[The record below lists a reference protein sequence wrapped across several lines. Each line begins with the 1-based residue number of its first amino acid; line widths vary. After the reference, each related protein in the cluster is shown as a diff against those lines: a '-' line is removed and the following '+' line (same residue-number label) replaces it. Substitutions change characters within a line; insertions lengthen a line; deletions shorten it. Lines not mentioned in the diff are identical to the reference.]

1 MVPIMEREFVD
12 KHHWLNHEEFMD
24 ILVVSQSI
32 PGIFAVDMSSYIGYK
47 LRGVWGGV
55 VGAIGMALPS
65 IVAIILIAL
74 FFQSMSENPWVEAFF
89 RGVRPVV
96 VALIAAPCFRMART
110 AKINRY
116 TCWIPVVSCLLIWLL
131 GVSPIWV
138 IAVAGVS
145 GYIWGRFMDQKKG
158 GEA

>member
-12 KHHWLNHEEFMD
+12 KHHWLDREEFLD
-24 ILVVSQSI
+24 ILVVAQSI
-32 PGIFAVDMSSYIGYK
+32 PGIFAIGMSSHIGYK

-65 IVAIILIAL
+65 IVAIVLIAL
-74 FFQSMSENPWVEAFF
+74 FFQTMKENPWVEAFF

-96 VALIAAPCFRMART
+96 VALIAAPCFRMARA

-116 TCWIPVVSCLLIWLL
+116 NCWIPVVSCLLIWVL

-145 GYIWGRFMDQKKG
+145 GYIWGRLTAHKKG